1 MTKFRSNTKRVWQSS
16 PEKDRQSG
24 VKDKDL
30 VKDLP
35 EDQVLSVLENIED
48 DAFGFNV
55 HLKANQ

>member
-1 MTKFRSNTKRVWQSS
+1 MTKFRSNTKRVWQSI

-35 EDQVLSVLENIED
+35 EDQVLSVLGNIED
-48 DAFGFNV
+48 DAFGFKV

>member
-1 MTKFRSNTKRVWQSS
+1 MTKFRSNTKRVWQSI

-35 EDQVLSVLENIED
+35 EDQVLSVLGNIED

-55 HLKANQ
+55 H